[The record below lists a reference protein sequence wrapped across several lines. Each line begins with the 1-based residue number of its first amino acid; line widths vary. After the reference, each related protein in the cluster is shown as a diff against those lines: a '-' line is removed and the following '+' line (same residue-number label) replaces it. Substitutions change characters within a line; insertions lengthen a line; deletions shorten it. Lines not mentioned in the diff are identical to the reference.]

1 MILPR
6 VERFRVLK
14 LLRTEEIDEH
24 RGGERVHK
32 LATKEE
38 RAVRNRWRRKSRY
51 YRRRNITQ
59 KIASVTP
66 SSLVN
71 YRELPIIIR
80 SVKVFTIV
88 VGRAG
93 LGTMM
98 QSLDG
103 PTLSVNPPRCNLQF
117 RNLRFLRGNCET
129 VASILPIDSSPRA
142 SLSFSS
148 ISNFQ
153 ARIEIKIW
161 VFRLLILSSRA
172 VNFSTSFILSYSQ
185 LKMTVSML
193 YHGTDW

>member
-32 LATKEE
+32 RATKEE

-117 RNLRFLRGNCET
+117 RNLRFLRGNRGFYLT
-129 VASILPIDSSPRA
+129 HRFVASRLIVVLVNLKFPSS
-142 SLSFSS
+142 
-148 ISNFQ
+148 N
-153 ARIEIKIW
+153 W
-161 VFRLLILSSRA
+161 
-172 VNFSTSFILSYSQ
+172 N
-185 LKMTVSML
+185 
-193 YHGTDW
+193 

>member
-88 VGRAG
+88 LGRAG

-117 RNLRFLRGNCET
+117 RNLRFLRVYRGFYLT
-129 VASILPIDSSPRA
+129 HRFVASRLIVVLVNLKFRSS
-142 SLSFSS
+142 
-148 ISNFQ
+148 N
-153 ARIEIKIW
+153 W
-161 VFRLLILSSRA
+161 
-172 VNFSTSFILSYSQ
+172 N
-185 LKMTVSML
+185 
-193 YHGTDW
+193 